1 MSIRIL
7 HFDTSLL
14 DAQITWLTLKG
25 DELQPEIEHVESFEE
40 FEEALEEQT
49 FDLVLSEYALQKRKT
64 ACDVIAY
71 LKSKSIQVPVIVF
84 SKVTDEKVVQEALKS
99 GASDYVFK
107 SHLKFLS
114 ATIKEVLN
122 RKSQLKPEPQA
133 TLQLSE
139 EFLKNLQTLRAQLV
153 QLQSP
158 ALEEKQPNA
167 LKPEEEP
174 LKDALPDV
182 PSHASSSVIIE
193 GLEKKINALTQT
205 IDTLNASNAQL
216 QTALEESR
224 AQLQSLKEE
233 SEKKI
238 NALTQTIDTLN
249 ASNAQLQTAL
259 EESRAQLQ
267 SLKEESEKKINALTQ
282 TIDTLNASNAQ
293 LQTALEESRAQLQ
306 SLKEEN
312 AAKESQL
319 ESKLEEARQALNEL
333 TEAFKT
339 AQEQATLAATAYEE
353 ERQASTR
360 LKAELLEKTEREK
373 ALTDEVEKAQEVEMQ
388 LRIELQEAI
397 ITANQLQE
405 AVANADEQLAQ
416 FEAMFKQYDAALNEQ
431 VTAANAFS
439 EQIQA
444 AKAELANAEEE
455 KHHLESK
462 LTAVQESAHALA
474 QRFTKE
480 MSDLRAQLLEET
492 QKRQTL
498 EQELSQ
504 ATQTIQTLQAQPKG
518 NPEKEAKLEAELA
531 KLVAELAERTAEL
544 AKLKVQLTERASE
557 LAEAQSTISQLRAD
571 WEQANRAVERLEN
584 DVKILESSV
593 NEKSAKLHEA
603 QKELKAKERQLA
615 EKSAILN
622 ALNLAVVMVGA
633 TGEIRYWNE
642 GAAVFHGIP
651 AGEALSKKSDE
662 VMKYK
667 YASSKERK
675 AAMESLQS
683 VGRWDG
689 KIKYQ
694 TPDGEQ
700 KTAEMSILRLND
712 EIGNPIG
719 VLTVLTDMTK
729 RSTIES
735 EYRNFKERIEP
746 MLNAMPVALITFD
759 DAGIITGIFGK
770 SADQHHLL
778 TLDSKGKSIYER
790 YGKYPQLLAAF
801 RRVLSGESVT
811 TSLTVSESQV
821 GFHFSPILFNGLI
834 AGAVGVLIEAPVE
847 QA

>member
-122 RKSQLKPEPQA
+122 KKSQLKPEPQA

-174 LKDALPDV
+174 LKDALPDA

-193 GLEKKINALTQT
+193 GL
-205 IDTLNASNAQL
+205 
-216 QTALEESR
+216 
-224 AQLQSLKEE
+224 
-233 SEKKI
+233 
-238 NALTQTIDTLN
+238 
-249 ASNAQLQTAL
+249 
-259 EESRAQLQ
+259 
-267 SLKEESEKKINALTQ
+267 EKKINALTQ

-431 VTAANAFS
+431 VTTANALS

-593 NEKSAKLHEA
+593 HEKSAKLHEA

-651 AGEALSKKSDE
+651 AGEALGKKSDE

-700 KTAEMSILRLND
+700 KIAEMSISRLND

>member
-122 RKSQLKPEPQA
+122 KKSQLKPEPQA

-193 GLEKKINALTQT
+193 GL
-205 IDTLNASNAQL
+205 
-216 QTALEESR
+216 
-224 AQLQSLKEE
+224 
-233 SEKKI
+233 EKKI

-651 AGEALSKKSDE
+651 AGEALGKKSDE

-700 KTAEMSILRLND
+700 KIAEMSILRLND

>member
-84 SKVTDEKVVQEALKS
+84 SKITDEKVVQEALKS

-122 RKSQLKPEPQA
+122 KKSQLKPEPQA

-216 QTALEESR
+216 QTALEESC
-224 AQLQSLKEE
+224 
-233 SEKKI
+233 
-238 NALTQTIDTLN
+238 
-249 ASNAQLQTAL
+249 
-259 EESRAQLQ
+259 
-267 SLKEESEKKINALTQ
+267 
-282 TIDTLNASNAQ
+282 
-293 LQTALEESRAQLQ
+293 AQLQ

-651 AGEALSKKSDE
+651 AGEALGKKSDE

-700 KTAEMSILRLND
+700 KIAEMSILRLND

>member
-122 RKSQLKPEPQA
+122 KKSQLKPEPQA

-193 GLEKKINALTQT
+193 GL
-205 IDTLNASNAQL
+205 
-216 QTALEESR
+216 
-224 AQLQSLKEE
+224 
-233 SEKKI
+233 EKKI

-431 VTAANAFS
+431 VTTANALS

-593 NEKSAKLHEA
+593 HEKSAKLHEA

-651 AGEALSKKSDE
+651 AGEALGKKSDE

-700 KTAEMSILRLND
+700 KIAEMSILRLND

>member
-122 RKSQLKPEPQA
+122 KKSQLKPEPQA

-174 LKDALPDV
+174 LKDASPDV

-193 GLEKKINALTQT
+193 GL
-205 IDTLNASNAQL
+205 
-216 QTALEESR
+216 
-224 AQLQSLKEE
+224 
-233 SEKKI
+233 EKKI

-651 AGEALSKKSDE
+651 AGEALGKKSDE

-700 KTAEMSILRLND
+700 KIAEMSILRLND

>member
-122 RKSQLKPEPQA
+122 KKSQLKPEPQA

-174 LKDALPDV
+174 LKDASPDV

-193 GLEKKINALTQT
+193 GL
-205 IDTLNASNAQL
+205 
-216 QTALEESR
+216 
-224 AQLQSLKEE
+224 
-233 SEKKI
+233 EKKI

-651 AGEALSKKSDE
+651 AGEALGKKSDE

>member
-122 RKSQLKPEPQA
+122 KKSQLKPEPQA

-216 QTALEESR
+216 QTALEESC
-224 AQLQSLKEE
+224 
-233 SEKKI
+233 
-238 NALTQTIDTLN
+238 
-249 ASNAQLQTAL
+249 
-259 EESRAQLQ
+259 
-267 SLKEESEKKINALTQ
+267 
-282 TIDTLNASNAQ
+282 
-293 LQTALEESRAQLQ
+293 AQLQ

-593 NEKSAKLHEA
+593 HEKSAKLHEA

-651 AGEALSKKSDE
+651 AGEALGKKSDE

-700 KTAEMSILRLND
+700 KIAEMSILRLND

>member
-122 RKSQLKPEPQA
+122 KKSQLKPEPQA

-174 LKDALPDV
+174 LKDASPDV

-193 GLEKKINALTQT
+193 GL
-205 IDTLNASNAQL
+205 
-216 QTALEESR
+216 
-224 AQLQSLKEE
+224 
-233 SEKKI
+233 
-238 NALTQTIDTLN
+238 
-249 ASNAQLQTAL
+249 
-259 EESRAQLQ
+259 
-267 SLKEESEKKINALTQ
+267 EKKINALTQ

-431 VTAANAFS
+431 VTTANALS

-651 AGEALSKKSDE
+651 AGEALGKKSDE

-700 KTAEMSILRLND
+700 KIAEMSILRLND

>member
-122 RKSQLKPEPQA
+122 KKSQLKPEPQA

-193 GLEKKINALTQT
+193 GL
-205 IDTLNASNAQL
+205 
-216 QTALEESR
+216 
-224 AQLQSLKEE
+224 
-233 SEKKI
+233 
-238 NALTQTIDTLN
+238 
-249 ASNAQLQTAL
+249 
-259 EESRAQLQ
+259 
-267 SLKEESEKKINALTQ
+267 EKKINALTQ

-431 VTAANAFS
+431 VTTANALS

-651 AGEALSKKSDE
+651 AGEALGKKSDE

-700 KTAEMSILRLND
+700 KIAEMSILRLND

>member
-122 RKSQLKPEPQA
+122 KKSQLKPEPQA

-174 LKDALPDV
+174 LKDASPDV

-193 GLEKKINALTQT
+193 GL
-205 IDTLNASNAQL
+205 
-216 QTALEESR
+216 
-224 AQLQSLKEE
+224 
-233 SEKKI
+233 
-238 NALTQTIDTLN
+238 
-249 ASNAQLQTAL
+249 
-259 EESRAQLQ
+259 
-267 SLKEESEKKINALTQ
+267 EKKINALTQ

-651 AGEALSKKSDE
+651 AGEALGKKSDE

-700 KTAEMSILRLND
+700 KIAEMSILRLND

>member
-122 RKSQLKPEPQA
+122 KKSQLKPEPQT

-174 LKDALPDV
+174 LKDASPDV
-182 PSHASSSVIIE
+182 SSHASSSVIIE
-193 GLEKKINALTQT
+193 GL
-205 IDTLNASNAQL
+205 
-216 QTALEESR
+216 
-224 AQLQSLKEE
+224 
-233 SEKKI
+233 EKKI

-431 VTAANAFS
+431 VTTANAFS

-593 NEKSAKLHEA
+593 HEKSAKLHEA

-651 AGEALSKKSDE
+651 AGEALGKKSDE

-700 KTAEMSILRLND
+700 KIAEMSILRLND

>member
-122 RKSQLKPEPQA
+122 KKSQLKPEPQA

-193 GLEKKINALTQT
+193 GL
-205 IDTLNASNAQL
+205 
-216 QTALEESR
+216 
-224 AQLQSLKEE
+224 
-233 SEKKI
+233 
-238 NALTQTIDTLN
+238 
-249 ASNAQLQTAL
+249 
-259 EESRAQLQ
+259 
-267 SLKEESEKKINALTQ
+267 EKKINALTQ

-431 VTAANAFS
+431 VTTANALS

-593 NEKSAKLHEA
+593 HEKSAKLHEA

-651 AGEALSKKSDE
+651 AGEALGKKSDE

-700 KTAEMSILRLND
+700 KIAEMSILRLND

>member
-122 RKSQLKPEPQA
+122 KKSQLKPEPQA

-216 QTALEESR
+216 QTALEESC
-224 AQLQSLKEE
+224 
-233 SEKKI
+233 
-238 NALTQTIDTLN
+238 
-249 ASNAQLQTAL
+249 
-259 EESRAQLQ
+259 AQLQ

-431 VTAANAFS
+431 VTTANALS

-593 NEKSAKLHEA
+593 HEKSAKLHEA

-651 AGEALSKKSDE
+651 AGEALGKKSDE

-700 KTAEMSILRLND
+700 KIAEMSILRLND

>member
-122 RKSQLKPEPQA
+122 KKSQLKPEPQA

-193 GLEKKINALTQT
+193 GL
-205 IDTLNASNAQL
+205 
-216 QTALEESR
+216 
-224 AQLQSLKEE
+224 
-233 SEKKI
+233 EKKI

-593 NEKSAKLHEA
+593 HEKSAKLHEA

-651 AGEALSKKSDE
+651 AGEALGKKSDE

-700 KTAEMSILRLND
+700 KIAEMSISRLND

>member
-122 RKSQLKPEPQA
+122 KKSQLKPEPQA

-174 LKDALPDV
+174 LKDASPDV

-193 GLEKKINALTQT
+193 GL
-205 IDTLNASNAQL
+205 
-216 QTALEESR
+216 
-224 AQLQSLKEE
+224 
-233 SEKKI
+233 
-238 NALTQTIDTLN
+238 
-249 ASNAQLQTAL
+249 
-259 EESRAQLQ
+259 
-267 SLKEESEKKINALTQ
+267 EKKINALTQ

-431 VTAANAFS
+431 VTTANALS

-593 NEKSAKLHEA
+593 HEKSAKLHEA

-651 AGEALSKKSDE
+651 AGEALGKKSDE

-700 KTAEMSILRLND
+700 KIAEMSILRLND